1 MKIMFEKFKANQ
13 TTKSLASLSNQMEE
27 ISRKA
32 HVVLFSCVQT
42 QNS

>member
-27 ISRKA
+27 ILRKA